1 MSYTTNTYVTLYW
14 RHHLVGKKEKEK
26 SDIGAKSF
34 MVKGQSF
41 STNSTE
47 TTGYSHGKRNEFTSS
62 HTQKLN
68 QMI

>member
-1 MSYTTNTYVTLYW
+1 
-14 RHHLVGKKEKEK
+14 
-26 SDIGAKSF
+26 